1 MERAATWHWIGD
13 SVSSTYYG
21 MFWDQAAQD
30 NFFWSHNILGDS
42 WRTAMGS
49 LGVVGDIDIWMPLKT
64 VRNFRSSKTC
74 QFNGWCLSFLIW
86 GFPHLFKGENSLAQN
101 HQCVWHQRSVWLK
114 HVFFLKSRHGTFP
127 FMCCILKK
135 KAFTFPPLAL
145 MVPQFFMSQ
154 RVEDLR
160 WVSRLEVVCFCFCWF
175 SCLFLHV
182 KKPLAHDYHRH
193 HRVRRWISFN
203 PSCQSYEKP
212 WHRQGPTQCWMPWG
226 AAKWWATD
234 GWMEWFCGEISNT
247 KGLYIFWGFF
257 GGLDGNS
264 TKNLDF
270 TEWFFVVWVNH
281 LGRSKAASFCWLSSW
296 YWYEIVQ
303 FNPVTESTPLK
314 INMEPKQCRF
324 GRWFSFSNRWF
335 SRVYLFF
342 RWSFF
347 FGKWVSSPFQ
357 TMAFLS
363 QKFLDVGVEM
373 LEKQR
378 NSGFPLSRCLK
389 NKQGNF

>member
-135 KAFTFPPLAL
+135 KLSRFPLWLWWFPNSSCLKGLKTSDESQGWRLFVFVFVFVGFHAC
-145 MVPQFFMSQ
+145 FFM
-154 RVEDLR
+154 
-160 WVSRLEVVCFCFCWF
+160 
-175 SCLFLHV
+175 
-182 KKPLAHDYHRH
+182 
-193 HRVRRWISFN
+193 
-203 PSCQSYEKP
+203 
-212 WHRQGPTQCWMPWG
+212 
-226 AAKWWATD
+226 
-234 GWMEWFCGEISNT
+234 
-247 KGLYIFWGFF
+247 
-257 GGLDGNS
+257 
-264 TKNLDF
+264 
-270 TEWFFVVWVNH
+270 
-281 LGRSKAASFCWLSSW
+281 
-296 YWYEIVQ
+296 
-303 FNPVTESTPLK
+303 
-314 INMEPKQCRF
+314 
-324 GRWFSFSNRWF
+324 
-335 SRVYLFF
+335 
-342 RWSFF
+342 
-347 FGKWVSSPFQ
+347 
-357 TMAFLS
+357 
-363 QKFLDVGVEM
+363 
-373 LEKQR
+373 
-378 NSGFPLSRCLK
+378 
-389 NKQGNF
+389 